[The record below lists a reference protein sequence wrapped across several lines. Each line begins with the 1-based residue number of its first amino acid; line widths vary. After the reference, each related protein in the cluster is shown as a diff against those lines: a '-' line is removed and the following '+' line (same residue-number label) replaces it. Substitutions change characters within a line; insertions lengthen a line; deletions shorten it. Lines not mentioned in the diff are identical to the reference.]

1 MSTAILNNGSAAAQ
15 SLLLHG
21 AIGLLLVF
29 GISFSS
35 ETIEPKFPNV
45 IQAVVV
51 DTSAMREAQ
60 QQRKD
65 AATQKLRDA
74 ATQRRREER
83 ERQLASQ
90 AEMERKKAEQDKV
103 KQAQAQRQLAE
114 NARQQR
120 LADERQRNED
130 LAKKQADLKAQR
142 EKLVAERE
150 KQQENLAAI
159 QAEREADAQAK
170 DRAIEDARRQQLLDL
185 ENQQRQSDQDLT
197 KMEEWVGL
205 IAAMVRQNW
214 RKPPTARTGERCR
227 VNVSQLPG
235 GDVISATVAP
245 GCNVDE
251 VTKRS
256 IVDAVLRSEPLPYQ
270 GFERVFRRQLTFE
283 FVVE

>member
-1 MSTAILNNGSAAAQ
+1 MSTALVYDGSAAAQ

-21 AIGLLLVF
+21 VIGVLLVF
-29 GISFSS
+29 GLRWTS
-35 ETIEPKFPNV
+35 ETIEPKFPNA

-60 QQRKD
+60 QQRKE
-65 AATQKLRDA
+65 AAQQKLRDQA
-74 ATQRRREER
+74 AERRRQEQAR
-83 ERQLASQ
+83 Q
-90 AEMERKKAEQDKV
+90 AEAQAEAERKRVEQEKV
-103 KQAQAQRQLAE
+103 RQQQADRQRADDL
-114 NARQQR
+114 RQQR
-120 LADERQRNED
+120 LAQERERNEA
-130 LAKKQADLKAQR
+130 LARKQAALKAER
-142 EKLVAERE
+142 EKLAAERE
-150 KQQENLAAI
+150 KQQRDLAEI
-159 QAEREADAQAK
+159 QAQREADALAREK
-170 DRAIEDARRQQLLDL
+170 AIEDARRQQLLDI
-185 ENQQRQSDQDLT
+185 ENQQRQAQQDLT

-205 IAAMVRQNW
+205 IAALVRQNW
-214 RKPPTARTGERCR
+214 RKPPTARSGERCR

-283 FVVE
+283 FVVD

>member
-1 MSTAILNNGSAAAQ
+1 MTTAVLDNTSAAAQ

-21 AIGLLLVF
+21 VLGLLLVF
-29 GISFSS
+29 GLRFTS
-35 ETIEPKFPNV
+35 ETIQPKFPNA

-51 DTSAMREAQ
+51 DTSAMRQAQ
-60 QQRKD
+60 QQRKEAAQQVLRE
-65 AATQKLRDA
+65 AATD
-74 ATQRRREER
+74 RRRQEQER
-83 ERQLASQ
+83 R
-90 AEMERKKAEQDKV
+90 AEAERKRAEQEKIR
-103 KQAQAQRQLAE
+103 QAQAERQKAE
-114 NARQQR
+114 DARQQR
-120 LADERQRNED
+120 LDAERQKNEE
-130 LAKKQADLKAQR
+130 LAQRQAELKAQR
-142 EKLVAERE
+142 EKIVAERE
-150 KQQENLAAI
+150 KQQRDLAAI
-159 QAEREADAQAK
+159 QAQREAEADARSKELEQQ
-170 DRAIEDARRQQLLDL
+170 RREQLLL
-185 ENQQRQSDQDLT
+185 AENQQRQAEQDLT

-205 IAAMVRQNW
+205 IAAIVRQNW
-214 RKPPTARTGERCR
+214 RKPPTAPIGERCR